1 MYAKSPQSCPTL
13 CHPMDCS
20 LPGSSVHGIS
30 QARILEWVAIPS
42 PGDLPTQGLTSH
54 LLHWQAGPLQ
64 LSKPPGNI
72 MVCLWSVLRVRH
84 NLVTEQQQQSITWA
98 WQAPASSFW
107 KVSQE
112 RAWHHQERTKTFCK
126 HCVSR
131 RCHNIQNT
139 SEPSPAITGCVTL
152 SKSLSL

>member
-1 MYAKSPQSCPTL
+1 MHAKSPQSCPTL
-13 CHPMDCS
+13 YHPVDCS

-54 LLHWQAGPLQ
+54 PLHWQAGPLQ

-98 WQAPASSFW
+98 RQAPASSFLESEW
-107 KVSQE
+107 REGLAPSGKNKNLLQTLCFKEASQYSK
-112 RAWHHQERTKTFCK
+112 HLRTQ
-126 HCVSR
+126 S
-131 RCHNIQNT
+131 CHYWLCDLNQ
-139 SEPSPAITGCVTL
+139 VT
-152 SKSLSL
+152 